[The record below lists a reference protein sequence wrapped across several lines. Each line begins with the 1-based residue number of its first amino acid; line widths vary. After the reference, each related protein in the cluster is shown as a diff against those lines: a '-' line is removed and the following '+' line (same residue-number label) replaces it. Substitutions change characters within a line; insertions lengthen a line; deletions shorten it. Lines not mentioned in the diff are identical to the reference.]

1 MTLYDVVAHDRK
13 SVDRNVEQTIRK
25 GRSLSGEEYRRKD
38 GSLLEVE
45 ASGSIILRHGR
56 ETLCVV
62 AHDVTERARAHRLL
76 EERVATLSRIAAN
89 LAFDARGGHPERPGR
104 ERREREHRRRLRGG
118 TRGQK
123 DETLHCSALTVS
135 PRGTRRDCKPPT
147 AWVPHPRACR
157 PFAPGSPCSSAT
169 SADIY

>member
-1 MTLYDVVAHDRK
+1 MTLYDVVAHDRR

-25 GRSLSGEEYRRKD
+25 GRSFVGQRKYRRKD

-62 AHDVTERARAHRLL
+62 AHDVTERARATRLL

-89 LAFDARGGHPERPGR
+89 LAFDAARGGHPERPGR
-104 ERREREHRRRLRGG
+104 G
-118 TRGQK
+118 
-123 DETLHCSALTVS
+123 
-135 PRGTRRDCKPPT
+135 
-147 AWVPHPRACR
+147 
-157 PFAPGSPCSSAT
+157 AP
-169 SADIY
+169 